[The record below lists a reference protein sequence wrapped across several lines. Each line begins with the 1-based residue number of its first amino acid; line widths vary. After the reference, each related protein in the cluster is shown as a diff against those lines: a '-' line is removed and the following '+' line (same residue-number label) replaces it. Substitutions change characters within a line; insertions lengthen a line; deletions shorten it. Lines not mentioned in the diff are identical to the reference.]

1 MIYMNIHQPSYFSLF
16 DVHSPPSDWS
26 SSEFIE
32 ALHILSRFT
41 RDELQEIVEE
51 IFPDEISFQFPL
63 STRTL
68 LVQVFAYYSPKSF
81 YHSVHSEKG
90 VLGSRLQD
98 KLLFTSH

>member
-1 MIYMNIHQPSYFSLF
+1 MIYMNILQPSYFSLF
-16 DVHSPPSDWS
+16 DVHSPPSDWP

-63 STRTL
+63 SARTL
-68 LVQVFAYYSPKSF
+68 LVQIFAYYSPQSF
-81 YHSVHSEKG
+81 FYSVHSKESVIG
-90 VLGSRLQD
+90 RRILRML
-98 KLLFTSH
+98 T